1 VFNGVKLT
9 IDPPVWLID
18 ELGNGG
24 TVIRLWN
31 ENRWIIENFFLFLNK
46 INNISQFYEKPK

>member
-31 ENRWIIENFFLFLNK
+31 ENRWIIEKKIFFLNK
-46 INNISQFYEKPK
+46 INNIS